1 MADIQKIYDLI
12 GEEKF
17 KPQATIEERVTAI
30 EEALQEKPMELI
42 ETVSADEPIA
52 NLSRD
57 TEPDGKKYDFSRIRI
72 ILESP
77 ESDRNENIYFSLNGG
92 GDFDWRKLAGT
103 FRIAPGE
110 EMKAIL
116 DAEVRNGKLS
126 SIGGYVSGTRVNNSV
141 LRVPSIPG
149 ENIAQADFNTID
161 GFVVEGTLLAGT
173 VVHIYAVRRRLL
185 TCLQKKK

>member
-77 ESDRNENIYFSLNGG
+77 ESDRNETIFLSLNGG
-92 GDFDWRKLAGT
+92 V
-103 FRIAPGE
+103 I
-110 EMKAIL
+110 
-116 DAEVRNGKLS
+116 
-126 SIGGYVSGTRVNNSV
+126 SIGESSLARLES
-141 LRVPSIPG
+141 
-149 ENIAQADFNTID
+149 
-161 GFVVEGTLLAGT
+161 LLE
-173 VVHIYAVRRRLL
+173 
-185 TCLQKKK
+185 KK